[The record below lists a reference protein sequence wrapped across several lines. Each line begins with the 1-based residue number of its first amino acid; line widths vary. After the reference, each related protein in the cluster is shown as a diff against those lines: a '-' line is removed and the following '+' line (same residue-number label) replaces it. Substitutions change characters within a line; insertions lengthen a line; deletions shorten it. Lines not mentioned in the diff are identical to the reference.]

1 MASENINMQLASL
14 EMEALSLLL
23 HFWSEPDNVEKRI
36 EKIDAFRKAVIAG
49 IGRSKS
55 EKHVPRELAYSE
67 YKSILYALRYL
78 KKKCKKDDPVEIQ
91 KNLQGILIPYEING
105 CEYEKPTPLCTSTV
119 ENDLKALLCGTEEV
133 SRIAYRIV
141 GVRLGCG
148 AGQVKVSTFKSKIK
162 RVQLSE
168 LQQLLISVFLD
179 LCSEPKDKL
188 RFDALVNI
196 LNWLFRLETHVLII
210 YYLIQRAHLVV
221 GESLFTGE
229 YDFNELQ
236 VLYDSVCGDSDTDEF
251 DASLSYR
258 PFMRLL

>member
-36 EKIDAFRKAVIAG
+36 EKIDAFRDAVIAG
-49 IGRSKS
+49 IGKNKS
-55 EKHVPRELAYSE
+55 EGHVPRELANSE
-67 YKSILYALRYL
+67 YKSISYALRWL
-78 KKKCKKDDPVEIQ
+78 KNKCKNDDPVEIQ
-91 KNLQGILIPYEING
+91 KRLPGILIPYKIDG
-105 CEYEKPTPLCTSTV
+105 HEYERPVPLYCSTV
-119 ENDLKALLCGTEEV
+119 GNDLESLLGGTEQL

-141 GVRLGCG
+141 GMRLGCG
-148 AGQVKVSTFKSKIK
+148 DGQVKGSTFKNKIK
-162 RVQLSE
+162 RVPLSE

-188 RFDALVNI
+188 RFDALVSI
-196 LNWLFRLETHVLII
+196 LNWLFRLKTHVLII

-236 VLYDSVCGDSDTDEF
+236 VLYDSICDDSDY

-258 PFMRLL
+258 PFMRLLQA